1 MVLLRRVVLDVPL
14 TADVKD
20 ARMYLEE
27 RMVSTQTFA
36 FIHICYLVHTKPFSN
51 HVVALNDLTNK

>member
-36 FIHICYLVHTKPFSN
+36 FVHICYLVHTNLS
-51 HVVALNDLTNK
+51 LIMLWL